1 MLHQNAL
8 LTARIHKLKEKL
20 AVVTK
25 RKSRKRKRIQQGGTI
40 EYRTVA
46 AQVAAKA
53 SIAPQRSKKARGSS
67 D

>member
-1 MLHQNAL
+1 VPSLVAQAL
-8 LTARIHKLKEKL
+8 SQCFTHKGL
-20 AVVTK
+20 ALNK
-25 RKSRKRKRIQQGGTI
+25 GGTI